1 MSNDPDRF
9 TQAFQQVQALAAT
22 FDANKAHYLSA
33 GYQEQE
39 ARQDFI
45 DKFWVALGWDVT
57 HTTQTNPY
65 AQEVKV
71 ERGVTMSEGR
81 KRADYAFYLDPDF
94 KNPRFFV
101 EAKKPSVEIAN
112 KDSYFQAL
120 RYGWN
125 GGTPL
130 AVLTDFEQFHV
141 LDCRARPDVDTALA
155 RALQK
160 YHYTEYADRDKFG
173 AIYWL
178 FSREAVAAGGLEKY
192 VAERMPK
199 AGGKFLQRGLFH
211 GGHQGIDES
220 FLRELDEYRGT
231 LARAFQAANPGL
243 DSETL
248 TEATQRVLD
257 RLVFMRFLED
267 KLIEPEPLVA
277 HFGDK
282 GAAWAGFLAASRRL
296 DTVYNGN
303 IFKPHLIDKPTFH
316 APDGVFGQVC
326 SDLSSE
332 QSPYLFSLIPIHILG
347 SIYERFLGKVI
358 VVDGGAAR
366 VEEKPE
372 VRKAGGVYYTP
383 DYIVRYIVEQTVGAQ
398 IAGKTPVE
406 IAGLR
411 FADIACGSGS
421 FLLGVYDVLLR
432 YHTAYYNAKAKGRVS
447 EAQKAGCEKREGVWH
462 LSLWQKRQILLQ
474 NVWGV
479 DIDAQAVEVAQ
490 MSLYLKLLEEET
502 TATAHDQNVL
512 HGAILPTLNKNI
524 VFGNSLIGTDIL
536 QDTLFEP
543 AEERKLNP
551 LDFKQAFPQIMK
563 NGGFDA
569 IVGNPPY
576 GASFSDAGKSYI
588 RLKYKSYKYK
598 YDSYIY
604 FIENSLNLLKPSGC
618 VSFITPEL
626 WLKLENGLPL
636 RRFISEQGSFERVR
650 FYGDGVFAQ
659 AVVSTVAFVVRKGQH
674 PENIK
679 IEHEHGTWELEQNAW
694 RASDT
699 LVIDD
704 RAKPGVRTLVLKIGS
719 PDNKPLAYY
728 GEAIQG
734 ITAYDKY
741 KGQDP
746 LLIKSRGYHSRE
758 KIDETY
764 GKWLGGGDISRYSL
778 QWSGEWLS
786 YGAWLGA
793 PRDPRFF
800 SGSRILFREI
810 PGNGK
815 RIQATLTM
823 ETYYHGHSITP
834 FKLNT
839 AAAISI
845 NYLLG
850 VVCSR
855 LISWYGGLTLPNFGK
870 DVFPK
875 LNPQDVKA
883 LPIAPINF
891 SDPADKARHDRMVG
905 MVEQMLTAK
914 KELAGALTDREIEYW
929 QRRCE
934 GLDRQINELVYELYG
949 LTEEEI
955 GLVEGAG
962 AEGGGRV

>member
-81 KRADYAFYLDPDF
+81 KRADYAFYLGPDF

-112 KDSYFQAL
+112 RDSYFQAI

-160 YHYTEYADRDKFG
+160 FHYTEYTDRDKFG

-211 GGHQGIDES
+211 GGHQGMDES

-267 KLIEPEPLVA
+267 KLIEPEPMVA

-398 IAGKTPVE
+398 IAGRTPGE

-421 FLLGVYDVLLR
+421 FLLGVYDALLR
-432 YHTAYYNAKAKGRVS
+432 YHTAYYNAKAKGRAS

-512 HGAILPTLNKNI
+512 HGAILPTLGKNI

-536 QDTLFEP
+536 EGQLFEP
-543 AEERKLNP
+543 VEERKLNP

-563 NGGFDA
+563 DGGFDA

-576 GASFSDAGKSYI
+576 VRPHNLGTPEKNYFWKHYKTFTHKSD
-588 RLKYKSYKYK
+588 
-598 YDSYIY
+598 IY
-604 FIENSLNLLKPSGC
+604 CCFIEKAARLLKPEGRFSYI
-618 VSFITPEL
+618 VSNGWLRLNSFQEL
-626 WLKLENGLPL
+626 RKLILGTYRVLQLVELP
-636 RRFISEQGSFERVR
+636 
-650 FYGDGVFAQ
+650 YKVFSQ
-659 AVVSTVAFVVRKGQH
+659 ASVVTDVFVFQK
-674 PENIK
+674 
-679 IEHEHGTWELEQNAW
+679 HEEPDRLE
-694 RASDT
+694 T
-699 LVIDD
+699 
-704 RAKPGVRTLVLKIGS
+704 
-719 PDNKPLAYY
+719 
-728 GEAIQG
+728 
-734 ITAYDKY
+734 
-741 KGQDP
+741 
-746 LLIKSRGYHSRE
+746 
-758 KIDETY
+758 KIDIVVGRVQEEGPSFQTV
-764 GKWLGGGDISRYSL
+764 GQIVQQTFASTFENVFDL
-778 QWSGEWLS
+778 
-786 YGAWLGA
+786 
-793 PRDPRFF
+793 
-800 SGSRILFREI
+800 
-810 PGNGK
+810 
-815 RIQATLTM
+815 
-823 ETYYHGHSITP
+823 SITP
-834 FKLNT
+834 ASESVKDKMRLGPQIGSLFDIKFGLKTGDDSIFLHHTKGYHEEDKPLLRGEDIKRYTYSSKGEYVWYVPQQMRAHRQT
-839 AAAISI
+839 ARPGEAERFEQPKVLVKDTTTDFACTYEDE
-845 NYLLG
+845 NYY
-850 VVCSR
+850 V
-855 LISWYGGLTLPNFGK
+855 K
-870 DVFPK
+870 DVLIVVPRNKEQIGFQ
-875 LNPQDVKA
+875 LKA
-883 LPIAPINF
+883 LAGIINSSALRFYYRTTFKTLHVQNGELASLPLPLLNF
-891 SDPADKARHDRMVG
+891 SDPADKARHDKMVG

-914 KELAGALTDREIEYW
+914 KERASALPDREIDYW
-929 QRRCE
+929 QRRCD
-934 GLDRQINELVYELYG
+934 GLDRQIDELVYELYG

-962 AEGGGRV
+962 AV

>member
-22 FDANKAHYLSA
+22 FDANKAHYLSP

-81 KRADYAFYLDPDF
+81 KRADYAFYLGPDF

-112 KDSYFQAL
+112 RDSYFQAL

-231 LARAFQAANPGL
+231 LARAFHAANSAL

-267 KLIEPEPLVA
+267 KLIEPEPMVA

-282 GAAWAGFLAASRRL
+282 GTAWAGFLAVSRRL
-296 DTVYNGN
+296 DTIYNGN

-316 APDGVFGQVC
+316 APDSVFGQVC

-398 IAGKTPVE
+398 IAGRTPAE

-421 FLLGVYDVLLR
+421 FLLGVYDCLLR
-432 YHTAYYNAKAKGRVS
+432 YHTAYYNARAKGRAS
-447 EAQKAGCEKREGVWH
+447 EAQKAGCERREGVWH
-462 LSLWQKRQILLQ
+462 LSLWQKRQILLD

-512 HGAILPTLNKNI
+512 HGAILPTLGKNI

-569 IVGNPPY
+569 VVGNPPY
-576 GASFSDAGKSYI
+576 GQVFDKRQLEYLDANYKAIEGRSDFYELFIERAIALCKEAGFLGYIVPSPLLTNLYTRKLRNHLLSNYTIGEITNFGMDVFSEPTVHTCIVILQNRKPTDNSIKIRKQVTSPEELSNEYDYDVPQEAIGRNANNSIDIFVDPINSTLLQKLSQSSVPLSEICYIRQCIKTGDDKTYVIASGNSPGSEWKPSLRGKSIGRYVTLEKNIWIKYGDWLARNWKNTSFYETPKIAI
-588 RLKYKSYKYK
+588 RETGNRIVATLDLENRYFLSSLYAIYQINPDLPLSLKYLLSLINSSLASY
-598 YDSYIY
+598 
-604 FIENSLNLLKPSGC
+604 FVRVVAL
-618 VSFITPEL
+618 EL
-626 WLKLENGLPL
+626 TKGAFTKL
-636 RRFISEQGSFERVR
+636 
-650 FYGDGVFAQ
+650 
-659 AVVSTVAFVVRKGQH
+659 
-674 PENIK
+674 
-679 IEHEHGTWELEQNAW
+679 
-694 RASDT
+694 
-699 LVIDD
+699 
-704 RAKPGVRTLVLKIGS
+704 RT
-719 PDNKPLAYY
+719 N
-728 GEAIQG
+728 Q
-734 ITAYDKY
+734 
-741 KGQDP
+741 
-746 LLIKSRGYHSRE
+746 
-758 KIDETY
+758 
-764 GKWLGGGDISRYSL
+764 LGR
-778 QWSGEWLS
+778 
-786 YGAWLGA
+786 
-793 PRDPRFF
+793 
-800 SGSRILFREI
+800 
-810 PGNGK
+810 
-815 RIQATLTM
+815 
-823 ETYYHGHSITP
+823 
-834 FKLNT
+834 
-839 AAAISI
+839 
-845 NYLLG
+845 
-850 VVCSR
+850 
-855 LISWYGGLTLPNFGK
+855 
-870 DVFPK
+870 
-875 LNPQDVKA
+875 
-883 LPIAPINF
+883 LPIRRIDF
-891 SDPADKARHDRMVG
+891 SDPADKARHDKMVG

-914 KELAGALTDREIEYW
+914 KELAGALTDRDTEYW
-929 QRRCE
+929 QRRCD
-934 GLDRQINELVYELYG
+934 GLDRQIDELVYELYG

-962 AEGGGRV
+962 AA